1 MATRT
6 TTSTASTPVHPIAL
20 VRQRIMRAGV
30 ERWLLNPIAD
40 VTPQLFRFSRR
51 GARLAERL
59 AGDRPLL
66 TLSSALAEVSGQAA
80 GLGKPGA
87 GIPRVLVDKLA
98 YALHRL
104 IDESSTS
111 ATPWDFTFPDGTA
124 PEPLPAELQ
133 PLLSAA
139 QDLLLRLQHH
149 QGFEADAVS
158 SIRRRRTRVAI
169 EDGPPAGFFYS
180 EDPGPVPPGMLLAVD
195 DVDSKPLHF
204 VGVRGPV
211 LSTSSQWYAVDRII
225 DVIKEPLFE
234 EGPRLRRLA
243 GGRFGALL
251 AALDELVVVDE
262 DRPRLAWVIN
272 PATWQAFPVVRG
284 AASGLDLKAGVRSSP
299 QSIEAAVRAVPF
311 ATDADRA
318 FVTALVA
325 RHRCDGIVAAALVGH
340 PFVEHPDG
348 RPLRVVTARLRVDVA
363 DDGRVSLSAMSHPV
377 DARELGDD
385 GATLVFDAAGQRVL
399 VVGADA
405 QERALAKAVVH
416 VGDAPLPA
424 EVLTRVSSR
433 LKRARVDVALPERL
447 RGQQVATP
455 QQLLVKVAF
464 VPRTFSDK
472 RVDPVGGGA
481 RFTIVSR
488 PFVDGATHP
497 PGEGQRLV
505 FASDQVGGSRWC
517 ERDLDA
523 ERKLATS
530 LMELVGVLDD
540 DEARLG
546 GFSFALRRP
555 DTALAALAALY
566 AHNNVVV
573 AVADDGPRVQRASA
587 EALRVRLHD
596 GTDWLGIEGGL
607 HLDEAR
613 RVSLQALIDALRDG
627 RRYVVL
633 ERGDIVTFDDEL
645 ITALSSLSM
654 FSRTSDH
661 GIEVP
666 GAAAAVVI
674 DQLAHLDDE
683 HVDRRGWSVV
693 RERVAAAAKLDG
705 DTPAGVVA
713 TLRPYQQTGLR
724 FLRRL
729 AALGTGGVLA
739 DDMGLGKTLT
749 TTCLLVDRAPQGPQL
764 VVAPTS
770 LGLHWAAELARF
782 APGLR
787 PVVLSSFDG
796 AAARLAA
803 AKGAGPG
810 DIVITSYGLVTRDIT
825 ALSALSFTTLV
836 LDEAQAAKNATT
848 ARAKALRRLRSAFSI
863 ALTGT
868 PIENHTGEVWAIIDV
883 VAPGLFGTFAQ
894 FKSRFADPIE
904 KDHDLER
911 RRRLA
916 RALQPF
922 ILRRK
927 KSDVATDLPPRTE
940 RTLVLTPSPEE
951 RDTYERLRQ
960 AIIVDLEARGVLE
973 LGKKKRKSDE
983 KPPLLPN
990 EHRVQILA
998 ALTRLRLC
1006 ACHPALV
1013 DDVADFS
1020 AVPPATKHEALV
1032 AEMLELQAQGH
1043 HALVFS
1049 QFVRHLRLAQRF
1061 LVEAGLRTLI
1071 LTGETPTAERQK
1083 LVERFQAGEADV
1095 FLISLK
1101 AGGFGLNLT
1110 RASYVAHLD
1119 PWWNPAVENQASDR
1133 AHRIG
1138 QTLPVTVTRLV
1149 MDQTIEAPIL
1159 ALHERKRALA
1169 EGLLEGADVAGHLDL
1184 DDLVALIGSSRRHV
1198 NDDAVDINLREPGA
1212 SRRRP

>member
-1 MATRT
+1 
-6 TTSTASTPVHPIAL
+6 
-20 VRQRIMRAGV
+20 
-30 ERWLLNPIAD
+30 
-40 VTPQLFRFSRR
+40 
-51 GARLAERL
+51 
-59 AGDRPLL
+59 
-66 TLSSALAEVSGQAA
+66 
-80 GLGKPGA
+80 
-87 GIPRVLVDKLA
+87 
-98 YALHRL
+98 
-104 IDESSTS
+104 
-111 ATPWDFTFPDGTA
+111 
-124 PEPLPAELQ
+124 
-133 PLLSAA
+133 
-139 QDLLLRLQHH
+139 
-149 QGFEADAVS
+149 
-158 SIRRRRTRVAI
+158 
-169 EDGPPAGFFYS
+169 
-180 EDPGPVPPGMLLAVD
+180 
-195 DVDSKPLHF
+195 
-204 VGVRGPV
+204 
-211 LSTSSQWYAVDRII
+211 
-225 DVIKEPLFE
+225 
-234 EGPRLRRLA
+234 
-243 GGRFGALL
+243 
-251 AALDELVVVDE
+251 
-262 DRPRLAWVIN
+262 
-272 PATWQAFPVVRG
+272 
-284 AASGLDLKAGVRSSP
+284 
-299 QSIEAAVRAVPF
+299 
-311 ATDADRA
+311 
-318 FVTALVA
+318 
-325 RHRCDGIVAAALVGH
+325 
-340 PFVEHPDG
+340 
-348 RPLRVVTARLRVDVA
+348 
-363 DDGRVSLSAMSHPV
+363 
-377 DARELGDD
+377 
-385 GATLVFDAAGQRVL
+385 
-399 VVGADA
+399 
-405 QERALAKAVVH
+405 
-416 VGDAPLPA
+416 
-424 EVLTRVSSR
+424 
-433 LKRARVDVALPERL
+433 
-447 RGQQVATP
+447 
-455 QQLLVKVAF
+455 
-464 VPRTFSDK
+464 
-472 RVDPVGGGA
+472 
-481 RFTIVSR
+481 
-488 PFVDGATHP
+488 
-497 PGEGQRLV
+497 
-505 FASDQVGGSRWC
+505 
-517 ERDLDA
+517 
-523 ERKLATS
+523 
-530 LMELVGVLDD
+530 
-540 DEARLG
+540 
-546 GFSFALRRP
+546 
-555 DTALAALAALY
+555 
-566 AHNNVVV
+566 
-573 AVADDGPRVQRASA
+573 
-587 EALRVRLHD
+587 
-596 GTDWLGIEGGL
+596 
-607 HLDEAR
+607 
-613 RVSLQALIDALRDG
+613 
-627 RRYVVL
+627 
-633 ERGDIVTFDDEL
+633 
-645 ITALSSLSM
+645 
-654 FSRTSDH
+654 
-661 GIEVP
+661 
-666 GAAAAVVI
+666 
-674 DQLAHLDDE
+674 
-683 HVDRRGWSVV
+683 
-693 RERVAAAAKLDG
+693 
-705 DTPAGVVA
+705 
-713 TLRPYQQTGLR
+713 
-724 FLRRL
+724 
-729 AALGTGGVLA
+729 
-739 DDMGLGKTLT
+739 
-749 TTCLLVDRAPQGPQL
+749 
-764 VVAPTS
+764 
-770 LGLHWAAELARF
+770 
-782 APGLR
+782 
-787 PVVLSSFDG
+787 VVLSSFDG